1 MDSKKTK
8 KLMIISVVIT
18 AAIVII
24 LTAAG
29 FAASNIDY
37 RPSSWVIRSYKNN
50 VALYHGDELNAVY
63 GKIKIDELPP
73 EDIRLLETGISFPT
87 KEEAEK
93 ALEDY
98 DG

>member
-18 AAIVII
+18 AAVVII

-29 FAASNIDY
+29 FAASNADY
-37 RPSSWVIRSYKNN
+37 RPASWVIRSYKNN
-50 VALYHGDELNAVY
+50 VALYCGDELKTIY
-63 GKIKIDELPP
+63 GEININDLPP
-73 EDIRLLETGISFPT
+73 DDVRLLESGIAFPT
-87 KEEAEK
+87 KEEAEQ